1 MGIGSILA
9 LAGALAMDATAVA
22 MGRGIAAPRVRA
34 RHVLLVA
41 LLFGGFQA
49 AMPVVGWLVGA
60 RIGPAVE
67 AWDHWLAF
75 VILAALGAK
84 SIWDA
89 LRSKKD
95 AEEKVQEAHVFGLRV
110 LLVLAVA
117 TSIDAL
123 AAGFTLP
130 MMGAPPALTFTA
142 IGVVTAVL
150 SGAGVLVGKRLG
162 PLFGERMPLVG
173 GLVLLA
179 LGVKILIEHL
189 RG

>member
-1 MGIGSILA
+1 MGIGGILA

-22 MGRGIAAPRVRA
+22 MERGIAAERVRA
-34 RHVLLVA
+34 RDVLLVG

-49 AMPVVGWLVGA
+49 AMPILGWLLGT

-67 AWDHWLAF
+67 AWDHWIAF
-75 VILAALGAK
+75 AILGALGAK

-89 LRSKKD
+89 LRGKKELD
-95 AEEKVQEAHVFGLRV
+95 ATKGEVFGLRM
-110 LLVLAVA
+110 LLVLALA

-123 AAGFTLP
+123 AAGVTLP
-130 MMGAPPALTFTA
+130 MMGAPPAPTFIA

-162 PLFGERMPLVG
+162 PLFGERIHLVG
-173 GLVLLA
+173 GLVLVG
-179 LGVKILIEHL
+179 LGVKILVEHL
-189 RG
+189 SR

>member
-1 MGIGSILA
+1 MGIGGILA

-22 MGRGIAAPRVRA
+22 MERGIAAERVRA
-34 RHVLLVA
+34 GHVLLVG

-49 AMPVVGWLVGA
+49 AMPIIGWLLGT

-67 AWDHWLAF
+67 AWDHWIAF
-75 VILAALGAK
+75 AILGALGGK

-89 LRSKKD
+89 LRGKKAQQGAVKGD
-95 AEEKVQEAHVFGLRV
+95 VFGLRV

-123 AAGFTLP
+123 AAGVTLP
-130 MMGAPPALTFTA
+130 MMGAPPAPTFVA

-150 SGAGVLVGKRLG
+150 SGAGVVVGKRLG
-162 PLFGERMPLVG
+162 PLFGERIHLVG
-173 GLVLLA
+173 GLVLVG
-179 LGVKILIEHL
+179 LGVKILVEHL
-189 RG
+189 SR